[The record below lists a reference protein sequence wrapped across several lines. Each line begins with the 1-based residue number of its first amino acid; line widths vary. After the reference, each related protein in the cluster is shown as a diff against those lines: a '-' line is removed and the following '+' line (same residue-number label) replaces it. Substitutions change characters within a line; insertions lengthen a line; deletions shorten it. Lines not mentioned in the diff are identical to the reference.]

1 MLSGFESKE
10 TVAAERT
17 STDWKGE
24 KGTFFNTVHSFYAN
38 STCIDACTW
47 L

>member
-1 MLSGFESKE
+1 MHASLTMTVIFLSSGFESKE

-24 KGTFFNTVHSFYAN
+24 KGTY
-38 STCIDACTW
+38 CT
-47 L
+47 LFLCK